1 MMFMI
6 YYSYYLKIF
15 KKLKKIKN
23 QINLNKL
30 IFAFNLIKKRIRL

>member
-1 MMFMI
+1 MIFMI

-30 IFAFNLIKKRIRL
+30 IFAFNLIKKRIKL